1 MDFPP
6 RPGAS
11 HPRREKAAGEA
22 AEGGVEALGHDSETG
37 EHRWDDLGLGDEQ
50 VPAESAEPAPG
61 PASAPRGRRPRRTRP
76 RRQRRGGRRSET
88 LARLLWAIPWIL
100 FAVVIVVAGGGVFA
114 LAMVGLAWA
123 AQIEFFRMTAR
134 SRPFQ
139 AAAFLA
145 TLGMVAAAFF
155 GSSFQIL
162 LALLAMFPVMLI
174 FALLRPTL
182 TNVTWS
188 MAVTVLA
195 AVWIGLPFAHAV
207 LLREL
212 PLHGGALLVDVLV
225 ATFFTDTF
233 AYLGGRMF
241 GRRPLAPQ
249 VSPNKTIEGLLIGIV
264 GGVLGFWIAGLYQ
277 DWLSGP
283 QALAVRSLH
292 RTPGPAGRPLRIR
305 DQARPRRQGHRADA
319 RPSRRPPRSPRCGPV
334 HDRRRLL
341 PVAGDRLL
349 GMTPSRCSAARP
361 LCSGGPVCIARQGR
375 QVVGGRCS
383 AARPLCSGAR
393 CRRSAGG

>member
-11 HPRREKAAGEA
+11 QARREKA
-22 AEGGVEALGHDSETG
+22 EGDPADPEALPADADAETG
-37 EHRWDDLGLGDEQ
+37 EHGQTAALANPDAGVVEGDPDDRVDLADGEQ
-50 VPAESAEPAPG
+50 QPA
-61 PASAPRGRRPRRTRP
+61 RRPSRPARKRGSARRP
-76 RRQRRGGRRSET
+76 GRRSET
-88 LARLLWAIPWIL
+88 FRRLLWAIPWIV
-100 FAVVIVVAGGGVFA
+100 FAVVIVVAGGAVFA
-114 LAMVGLAWA
+114 LAVVGLAWA

-134 SRPFQ
+134 SRPFE

-155 GSSFQIL
+155 GGSFQNL
-162 LALLAMFPVMLI
+162 LALCAMFPVMLI
-174 FALLRPTL
+174 FALLRPAL

-241 GRRPLAPQ
+241 GQRQLAPQ
-249 VSPNKTIEGLLIGIV
+249 VSPNKTIEGLLIGIL
-264 GGVLGFWIAGLYQ
+264 GGILGFWIAGLYQ

-283 QALAVRSLH
+283 QALLFGFCIALLAPLGDLFESAIKRDLDVKDTGRMLGPHGGLLDRLDAVLF
-292 RTPGPAGRPLRIR
+292 TI
-305 DQARPRRQGHRADA
+305 
-319 RPSRRPPRSPRCGPV
+319 
-334 HDRRRLL
+334 
-341 PVAGDRLL
+341 VAGYYLALL
-349 GMTPSRCSAARP
+349 I
-361 LCSGGPVCIARQGR
+361 VY
-375 QVVGGRCS
+375 
-383 AARPLCSGAR
+383 
-393 CRRSAGG
+393 